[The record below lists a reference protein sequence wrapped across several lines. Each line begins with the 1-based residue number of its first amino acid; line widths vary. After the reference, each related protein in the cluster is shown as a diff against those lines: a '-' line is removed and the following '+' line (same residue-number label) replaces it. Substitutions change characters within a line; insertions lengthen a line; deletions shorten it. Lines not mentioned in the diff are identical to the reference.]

1 MAISDRQ
8 SRPHLDTYQTESSL
22 HYMRLCL
29 KQKQNEKHENEEIS
43 QMNAGRE
50 NFSESR
56 LSFSKGK
63 TKNGH
68 HSRMQG
74 YTVSEKG

>member
-1 MAISDRQ
+1 MEKLKYGIMAKNCNHRPWEVDVAISDRQ

-22 HYMRLCL
+22 YYMRLCL
-29 KQKQNEKHENEEIS
+29 KKKQNEKHENGEIN

-56 LSFSKGK
+56 FSF
-63 TKNGH
+63 
-68 HSRMQG
+68 
-74 YTVSEKG
+74 

>member
-1 MAISDRQ
+1 MEKLKYGLMAKNCNHRTWEVDVAISDRH

-22 HYMRLCL
+22 YYMRLCL
-29 KQKQNEKHENEEIS
+29 KKKQNEKHENGEIN

-56 LSFSKGK
+56 FSF
-63 TKNGH
+63 
-68 HSRMQG
+68 
-74 YTVSEKG
+74 